1 MVSFKKV
8 EWCTQIG
15 HNIITI
21 NWRQAC
27 LWCPI
32 GMLYRMK
39 HLIKYLLCAKC
50 WFNYC
55 KERHQ
60 RKRKHTPRPQGP
72 YSSEREREK
81 RHSWKNR
88 SSQFNHEK
96 QPTSHAK
103 FSTNCLAAQADI
115 VPQGN
120 PRTATS
126 GGCSWKGY
134 EQRHMRAYSSYSTNG
149 IFKKGWPRSAYFS
162 GLMFPHS
169 LVPIWDSRI
178 NKLLKVSQ
186 LHLQAQGLPTF
197 AQNVS
202 HLCKAFDSL
211 PHTLNVSNSCSFF
224 KTQLMLFQEAFPDS
238 YS

>member
-1 MVSFKKV
+1 MQSADSTTVRKD
-8 EWCTQIG
+8 I
-15 HNIITI
+15 
-21 NWRQAC
+21 
-27 LWCPI
+27 
-32 GMLYRMK
+32 
-39 HLIKYLLCAKC
+39 
-50 WFNYC
+50 
-55 KERHQ
+55 KEREN
-60 RKRKHTPRPQGP
+60 TPRPQGP
-72 YSSEREREK
+72 HSSEREKERK
-81 RHSWKNR
+81 DT
-88 SSQFNHEK
+88 HEK
-96 QPTSHAK
+96 TDPLNLIMKNSPPPMASSAQ
-103 FSTNCLAAQADI
+103 NCLAARADI
-115 VPQGN
+115 VPQGT

-126 GGCSWKGY
+126 GGCSSKGC

-162 GLMFPHS
+162 GLMFPHA

-202 HLCKAFDSL
+202 HPCKAFDSL
-211 PHTLNVSNSCSFF
+211 PHTLNVSNSCSFS